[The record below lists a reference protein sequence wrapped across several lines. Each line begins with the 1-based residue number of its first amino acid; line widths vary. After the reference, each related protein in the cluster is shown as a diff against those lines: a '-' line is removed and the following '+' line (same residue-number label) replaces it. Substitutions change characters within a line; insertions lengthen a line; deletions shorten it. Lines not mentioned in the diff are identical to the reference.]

1 LAERLEELAQQAAA
15 GEAAGSPYLALAAR
29 LRELAAHLGEA

>member
-1 LAERLEELAQQAAA
+1 VQAED

-29 LRELAAHLGEA
+29 LRELKAQLGV

>member
-1 LAERLEELAQQAAA
+1 VAQQAAA